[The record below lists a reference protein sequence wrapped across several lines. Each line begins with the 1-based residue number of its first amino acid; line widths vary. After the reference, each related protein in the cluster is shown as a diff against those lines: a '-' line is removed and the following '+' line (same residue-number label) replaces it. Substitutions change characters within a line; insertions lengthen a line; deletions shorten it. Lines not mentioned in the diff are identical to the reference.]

1 MKVDAIDHIA
11 ITVADVESTCEFYAR
26 VLGATIVTFAGGRKA
41 VKIGK
46 QKINLHG
53 PGTIATL
60 VAGAPTEGAADLCFL
75 TKVPLIEVLRHLAEE
90 KVPVELGPMERSDAR
105 RSILSVYIR
114 DPDGNLIEIANQLP
128 KSSAVSRVSPRSR
141 SRSPSASSPRS
152 PRNRGRRR

>member
-1 MKVDAIDHIA
+1 MKIDAIDHIA
-11 ITVADVESTCEFYAR
+11 ITVADIERTCEFYTR
-26 VLGATIVTFAGGRKA
+26 VLGAAVMMVAGGRKA

-53 PGTIATL
+53 PGSFAMPVAAT
-60 VAGAPTEGAADLCFL
+60 PTEGAADICLL
-75 TKVPLIEVLRHLAEE
+75 TKLPLIDVLRHLAAE
-90 KVPVELGPMERSDAR
+90 KVPVEVGPIERSGAR
-105 RSILSVYIR
+105 GPILSVYIR

-128 KSSAVSRVSPRSR
+128 KSGAVSRAASRSR